1 MAPNDKLA
9 VDVRRTYL
17 GRAKGLGAAGVGV
30 HHWWGQR
37 VTAVALIPLTLWFVI
52 SVLAMAGHPQAYVA
66 HWISHPLV
74 ATLLIALIL
83 ASFHHAQLGLQVVL
97 EDYVH
102 DEGRRL
108 ISVLVMRGV
117 VYFLGL
123 LALLAVLKL
132 AI

>member
-1 MAPNDKLA
+1 MAQNNKLA

-17 GRAKGLGAAGVGV
+17 GRAKGLGAAGAGV
-30 HHWWGQR
+30 HPWWAQR

-52 SVLAMAGHPQAYVA
+52 SVLAMAGHTQPQVA
-66 HWISHPLV
+66 QWISHPLV
-74 ATLLIALIL
+74 AVLLIALIL

-102 DEGRRL
+102 QEGQRL
-108 ISVLVMRGV
+108 VAILAMKGV